1 MDLNPRRIWIC
12 RATKHEIMKQ
22 IRLFSIIC
30 FVHFYLIVPCINA
43 QCVLDFDFQSG
54 AGMGTQIHYSKNTFR
69 CAPGAALHF
78 SLALNRRFDLDFRFF
93 IGAFM
98 GNSVLLDTGILYH
111 FLTDK
116 YQPSIG
122 IRGNLDFGSV
132 IFHTDSSVDYIYP
145 RYPETG
151 ICITARPAN
160 FKFPGIILSFI
171 DICIGT
177 DLFYPGK
184 ILLMYFEL
192 IHIEYRF

>member
-1 MDLNPRRIWIC
+1 
-12 RATKHEIMKQ
+12 MKQ
-22 IRLFSIIC
+22 IQII
-30 FVHFYLIVPCINA
+30 FFIFFLHFHITVPLIDA
-43 QCVLDFDFQSG
+43 QCLPGFDVQSG

-69 CAPGAALHF
+69 FAPGAALHS
-78 SLALNRRFDLDFRFF
+78 SLALSRRFDLDLRIF

-98 GNSVLLDTGILYH
+98 GNSVLIDTGILYF

-116 YQPSIG
+116 YRPSIG
-122 IRGNLDFGSV
+122 IRANFDFGSV

-145 RYPETG
+145 TYPEVG
-151 ICITARPAN
+151 ICIAARPAN
-160 FKFPGIILSFI
+160 FRFPRIILSFI

-184 ILLMYFEL
+184 VLLLYFEL